1 MDNNLAET
9 PLTAV
14 AGVSEPS
21 STRDWLERVL
31 PFASV
36 AGLFLLL
43 SIFAPYFLTVQNLSS
58 VCRQTAVINI
68 IALGMTLIM
77 ISGGI
82 DLSVG
87 SVMGFAGICGT
98 LLLQA
103 GFPLIPSIAG
113 AMIAGAAWGLVNSG
127 LITLLKVS
135 PFIATL
141 GTMGAARG
149 LTLVITNGM
158 PVVKL
163 PDSFGYLGDGSMAGI
178 IPVPLVVLVVLALLT
193 GFILKYTRLGRY
205 AYAIGSNVE
214 AARYAG
220 VPIRRYLV
228 AIYTFGG
235 AMTGLAGMIE
245 GSRLMTGQPTAGQG
259 YELSVIAAVVIG
271 GASLSGGEGTV
282 AGSIAGAFLIG
293 LISNGSNLLGVSP
306 FWQQVVTGAVIVLA
320 VAVDE
325 LRKRRRGALFVVR
338 QRVPLSS
345 GQPAGRTAVRCGA
358 EDPMRASPLPQSGS
372 KLPHSKAFRAF
383 VLRGG

>member
-1 MDNNLAET
+1 MDNL
-9 PLTAV
+9 
-14 AGVSEPS
+14 SES
-21 STRDWLERVL
+21 SAPEIAAPRERASRREWLERLL

-36 AGLFLLL
+36 AALFIIL
-43 SIFAPYFLTVQNLSS
+43 SLSTRYFLTLSNLSS

-98 LLLQA
+98 MLLQA
-103 GFPLIPSIAG
+103 GYPLLPSILG
-113 AMIAGAAWGLVNSG
+113 AMLAGAAWGLLNSL
-127 LITLLKVS
+127 LITFLKVS

-158 PVVKL
+158 PIVRL
-163 PDSFGYLGDGSMAGI
+163 PDSFGNLGDGNVLRV
-178 IPVPLVVLVVLALLT
+178 VPTPLAILVVLVLLT

-214 AARYAG
+214 AARYSG
-220 VPIRRYLV
+220 IPIRMYLL
-228 AIYTFGG
+228 AIYSFCG
-235 AMTGLAGMIE
+235 ALTGLAGMIE
-245 GSRLMTGQPTAGQG
+245 SSRLMTGQPTAGEG
-259 YELSVIAAVVIG
+259 YELRVIAAVVIG

-282 AGSIAGAFLIG
+282 AGTVAGAFLIG

-306 FWQQVVTGAVIVLA
+306 FWQQVVIGAVIVFA

-325 LRKRRRGALFVVR
+325 FRKRRRTV
-338 QRVPLSS
+338 
-345 GQPAGRTAVRCGA
+345 
-358 EDPMRASPLPQSGS
+358 
-372 KLPHSKAFRAF
+372 
-383 VLRGG
+383 

>member
-1 MDNNLAET
+1 MDSPSESSASV
-9 PLTAV
+9 V
-14 AGVSEPS
+14 ASPRERTS
-21 STRDWLERVL
+21 RREWLERLL

-36 AGLFLLL
+36 AALFIIL
-43 SIFAPYFLTVQNLSS
+43 SLSTRYFLTLANLSS

-98 LLLQA
+98 MLLQA
-103 GFPLIPSIAG
+103 GYPLLPSILG
-113 AMIAGAAWGLVNSG
+113 AMLAGAAWGLLNSL
-127 LITLLKVS
+127 LITCLKVS

-158 PVVKL
+158 PIVRL
-163 PDSFGYLGDGSMAGI
+163 PDSFGNLGDGNVLRV
-178 IPVPLVVLVVLALLT
+178 VPTPLAILVVLVLLT

-214 AARYAG
+214 AARYSG
-220 VPIRRYLV
+220 IPIRMYLL
-228 AIYTFGG
+228 AIYSFCG
-235 AMTGLAGMIE
+235 ALTGLAGMIE
-245 GSRLMTGQPTAGQG
+245 SSRLMTGQPTAGEG
-259 YELSVIAAVVIG
+259 YELRVIAAVVIG

-282 AGSIAGAFLIG
+282 AGTVAGAFLIG

-306 FWQQVVTGAVIVLA
+306 FWQQVVIGAVIVFA

-325 LRKRRRGALFVVR
+325 FRKRRR
-338 QRVPLSS
+338 
-345 GQPAGRTAVRCGA
+345 AV
-358 EDPMRASPLPQSGS
+358 
-372 KLPHSKAFRAF
+372 
-383 VLRGG
+383 

>member
-1 MDNNLAET
+1 MGHQSIET
-9 PLTAV
+9 SV
-14 AGVSEPS
+14 AAAAPALRERP
-21 STRDWLERVL
+21 STRDWVERFL

-36 AGLFLLL
+36 AVLFIAL
-43 SIFAPYFLTVQNLSS
+43 SILSPYFLTVQNLSS
-58 VCRQTAVINI
+58 VARQTAVINI
-68 IALGMTLIM
+68 IALGMTMVM

-87 SVMGFAGICGT
+87 SVMAFAGICGT
-98 LLLQA
+98 RLLQS
-103 GFPLIPSIAG
+103 GYPLFASLLG
-113 AMIAGAAWGLVNSG
+113 AMLAGAAWGLLNSG

-163 PDSFGYLGDGSMAGI
+163 PDSFGGLGDGNIAKFV
-178 IPVPLVVLVVLALLT
+178 PVPLAILLGLALFT

-220 VPIRRYLV
+220 IPIRRYLV
-228 AIYTFGG
+228 AIYVFAG
-235 AMTGLAGMIE
+235 ALAGLAGMIE
-245 GSRLMTGQPTAGQG
+245 SSRLMTGQPTAGQG

-282 AGSIAGAFLIG
+282 TGTIAGAFLMG

-306 FWQQVVTGAVIVLA
+306 FWQQVLIGAVIVLA

-325 LRKRRRGALFVVR
+325 VRKRRRA
-338 QRVPLSS
+338 
-345 GQPAGRTAVRCGA
+345 T
-358 EDPMRASPLPQSGS
+358 
-372 KLPHSKAFRAF
+372 
-383 VLRGG
+383 

>member
-1 MDNNLAET
+1 MDNQPGEA
-9 PLTAV
+9 AV
-14 AGVSEPS
+14 KSDGAMVSAGMSA
-21 STRDWLERVL
+21 RDWVERLL

-36 AGLFLLL
+36 TILFIVL
-43 SIFAPYFLTVQNLSS
+43 SVSSPYFLTVQNLSS
-58 VCRQTAVINI
+58 VARQTAVINI

-87 SVMGFAGICGT
+87 SVMAFAGICGT
-98 LLLQA
+98 TLLQA
-103 GFPLIPSIAG
+103 HFPLIPSILG
-113 AMIAGAAWGLVNSG
+113 AMLAGMAWGLFNSL

-163 PDSFGYLGDGSMAGI
+163 PDSFGFLGDGTI
-178 IPVPLVVLVVLALLT
+178 LRVFPVPLAILVGLALLT
-193 GFILKYTRLGRY
+193 GFVLKYTRLGRY
-205 AYAIGSNVE
+205 AYAVGSNVE

-220 VPIRRYLV
+220 IPVRIYLV
-228 AIYTFGG
+228 AIYTFCG
-235 AMTGLAGMIE
+235 ALTGLAGMIE
-245 GSRLMTGQPTAGQG
+245 SSRLMTGQPTAGQG

-282 AGSIAGAFLIG
+282 TGTVAGAFLMG

-306 FWQQVVTGAVIVLA
+306 FWQQVLIGVVIVLA
-320 VAVDE
+320 VAGDE
-325 LRKRRRGALFVVR
+325 LRKRRRGV
-338 QRVPLSS
+338 
-345 GQPAGRTAVRCGA
+345 
-358 EDPMRASPLPQSGS
+358 
-372 KLPHSKAFRAF
+372 K
-383 VLRGG
+383 